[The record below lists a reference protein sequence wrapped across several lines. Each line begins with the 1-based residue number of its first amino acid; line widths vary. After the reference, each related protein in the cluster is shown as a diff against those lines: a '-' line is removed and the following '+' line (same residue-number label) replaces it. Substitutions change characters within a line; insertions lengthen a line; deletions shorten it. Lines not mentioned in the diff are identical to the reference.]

1 MNSKNSPTQ
10 HSQERSNNSLASK
23 QQYIYSASPN
33 YTNNQ
38 QMKSE
43 IEIYSTKNPNKKPS
57 YIVNK
62 TSSVSRSSSASMSL
76 SKRNNSP
83 IHKALAT
90 KIVQYY
96 NTLEKNHKSMSN
108 SRNSSK
114 SRSRSKLASPEMNI
128 KSNLILERQSA
139 ELRRKKAIY
148 QEELHNQKKLSKLQD
163 LVKLE
168 YEVTK
173 NLSEFNSSQ
182 LSNSLNNIDDS
193 VDYLR
198 MTQEIRR
205 SIVVKSI
212 SSEET
217 SPNNFHSEPK
227 QIIASSKISKDPKP
241 YTPAVEKLNSVRRLR
256 KDRQK
261 KQHQDPLEQGSDLK
275 LRNYEE
281 VGKAL
286 HQTYN
291 KVMEN
296 PLSDPESD
304 QGIKDGKHLKKYK
317 DLINPK
323 FS

>member
-1 MNSKNSPTQ
+1 
-10 HSQERSNNSLASK
+10 
-23 QQYIYSASPN
+23 
-33 YTNNQ
+33 
-38 QMKSE
+38 
-43 IEIYSTKNPNKKPS
+43 
-57 YIVNK
+57 
-62 TSSVSRSSSASMSL
+62 
-76 SKRNNSP
+76 
-83 IHKALAT
+83 
-90 KIVQYY
+90 
-96 NTLEKNHKSMSN
+96 
-108 SRNSSK
+108 
-114 SRSRSKLASPEMNI
+114 MNI